1 MEPQEQARWMKLFSE
16 FLEKDYAN
24 VKAMGQGWRE
34 SFERGLE
41 VLAPMTMCEAFVV
54 KSRQYMD
61 YERRVQRMGFFV
73 EELRKQVVETDGKKL
88 VEMILPE
95 KRKRGRPTK
104 IEQAQ
109 MRMQQA
115 ERESGKME
123 ALAKV
128 AGMKGVQMGD
138 LFGGETTERA
148 TRNEELGMRNEE
160 LEVRS
165 KEQQSMKTSQ
175 SKDLKNSK
183 DSKDSK
189 DLKVEGEKAVRLQD
203 IKYLLSGDLQTAVD
217 EIAMLRSE
225 AARMSE
231 NAKEAVMSGA
241 SQDVV
246 AEFARQAAAMEERRA
261 TIYDAI
267 DKDLARVYIRAR
279 VADELQVGDDDR
291 AAILQ
296 KTEYYYKKVVG
307 ADPAFEGVYLTQLAA
322 DKELANKENAWGM
335 SKQERRKILKGIHD
349 YFMRRDVKPSESRLK
364 KMRDKI
370 EQARALGENV
380 EGYEAMM
387 KKEEEE
393 VRIDN

>member
-1 MEPQEQARWMKLFSE
+1 
-16 FLEKDYAN
+16 
-24 VKAMGQGWRE
+24 
-34 SFERGLE
+34 
-41 VLAPMTMCEAFVV
+41 
-54 KSRQYMD
+54 
-61 YERRVQRMGFFV
+61 
-73 EELRKQVVETDGKKL
+73 
-88 VEMILPE
+88 
-95 KRKRGRPTK
+95 
-104 IEQAQ
+104 
-109 MRMQQA
+109 
-115 ERESGKME
+115 
-123 ALAKV
+123 
-128 AGMKGVQMGD
+128 
-138 LFGGETTERA
+138 
-148 TRNEELGMRNEE
+148 
-160 LEVRS
+160 
-165 KEQQSMKTSQ
+165 
-175 SKDLKNSK
+175 
-183 DSKDSK
+183 
-189 DLKVEGEKAVRLQD
+189 
-203 IKYLLSGDLQTAVD
+203 
-217 EIAMLRSE
+217 
-225 AARMSE
+225 
-231 NAKEAVMSGA
+231 MSGA